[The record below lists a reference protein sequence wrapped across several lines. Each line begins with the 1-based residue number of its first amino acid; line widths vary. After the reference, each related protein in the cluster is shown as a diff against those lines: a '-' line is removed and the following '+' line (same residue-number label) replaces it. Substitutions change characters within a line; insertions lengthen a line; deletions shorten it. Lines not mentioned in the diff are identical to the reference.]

1 MEVLLRSLDP
11 HSSFQLAP
19 EMSRFPP
26 IRVEAVGEGKTE
38 DCVQSV
44 LAMERTA
51 MQMEV
56 GSILEDLIE
65 LAYGDM
71 RMAYKQ
77 E

>member
-38 DCVQSV
+38 DCVRNG
-44 LAMERTA
+44 AKCDA
-51 MQMEV
+51 D
-56 GSILEDLIE
+56 GSGEYIGGSD
-65 LAYGDM
+65 
-71 RMAYKQ
+71 
-77 E
+77 